1 MSSAHLWTYST
12 RDISK
17 EVQQQQQQLTMIR
30 TLQILLNWR
39 QEDPKK
45 MILIE
50 T

>member
-12 RDISK
+12 RGTAKD
-17 EVQQQQQQLTMIR
+17 VQQQQQLTMIR

>member
-12 RDISK
+12 RGTAK
-17 EVQQQQQQLTMIR
+17 EVQQQQLTMIR
-30 TLQILLNWR
+30 TLQILLNLR

>member
-12 RDISK
+12 RGTSK
-17 EVQQQQQQLTMIR
+17 EVQQQQLTMIR